1 MGDIVKT
8 DGVLD
13 GDPRIEGRRIS
24 VLQVADMVVSG
35 DHTPEYVADQL
46 DLSLAAVHEALAY
59 YYRHPDEMDELR
71 AKDEA
76 LKADLE
82 DLSNAPRPP
91 KQ

>member
-1 MGDIVKT
+1 MGIVKT

-24 VLQVADMVVSG
+24 VLQVADMVLGG
-35 DHTPEYVADQL
+35 DHTPEFVADQL
-46 DLSLAAVHEALAY
+46 GLSLAEVHEALAY
-59 YYRHPDEMDELR
+59 YYRHPDEMDALR

-76 LKADLE
+76 TKADLE
-82 DLSNAPRPP
+82 DLSNAPRRQ